1 MPKKIITLFIL
12 SIASLAIL
20 VHGVMPHHHH
30 QGLACLDTDHSKS
43 THSHDADCSLS
54 IGIQVE
60 TEHANHC
67 ALNEGLLR
75 RLHQDRTDKN
85 HAGFGRYLPSD
96 FGNATGILYPQK
108 PIDDYTCYY
117 YSLFPVFHSADFTTP
132 AAFRAPPLV

>member
-75 RLHQDRTDKN
+75 RLHQDRNDKT
-85 HAGFGRYLPSD
+85 HAGLKRYLTSD
-96 FGNATGILYPQK
+96 HLNATVAVYPKK
-108 PIDDYTCYY
+108 PLFDYTCF
-117 YSLFPVFHSADFTTP
+117 YSCPFPVFHSVDFTTT
-132 AAFRAPPLV
+132 AALRAPPLV